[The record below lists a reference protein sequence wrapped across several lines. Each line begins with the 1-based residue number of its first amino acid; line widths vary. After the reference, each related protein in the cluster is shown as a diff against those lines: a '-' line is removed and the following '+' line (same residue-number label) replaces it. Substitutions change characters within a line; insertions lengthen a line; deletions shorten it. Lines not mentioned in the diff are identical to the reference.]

1 LERMA
6 SHAPQRM
13 TLAAFLEWDDGTD
26 RRYQLVDG
34 VLLMMAPATEAH
46 GELAAA
52 LTIQIGTRLKPP
64 CRVISEAGITVPER
78 SDTYYVADLAV
89 TCAPREAGRRILAE
103 PVLIVEV
110 LSPSTSHI
118 DRLRKLAD
126 YRTLPSVREIL
137 IAFPDERRVEVQRRA
152 ADGWRVE
159 DLIGQASIRL
169 EVCDTPIPLDAL
181 YRDLV
186 PGPAEPGATSGP

>member
-1 LERMA
+1 MA

-46 GELAAA
+46 GELVLSLGAE
-52 LTIQIGTRLKPP
+52 IRNRLRPP
-64 CRVISEAGITVPER
+64 CRAISEAGITVHDR
-78 SDTYYVADLAV
+78 SDTYYLADLAV
-89 TCAPREAGRRILAE
+89 TCVPRESGRRMLAE

-110 LSPSTSHI
+110 LSPSTSQV
-118 DRLRKLAD
+118 DRWRKVAD
-126 YRTLPSVREIL
+126 YRTLPSVQEIL
-137 IAFPDERRVEVQRRA
+137 IVFHDERRVEVQRRM

-169 EVCDTPIPLDAL
+169 GVCDAPIPLDAL

-186 PGPAEPGATSGP
+186 PGPAEPGETPSGA

>member
-1 LERMA
+1 MA

-46 GELAAA
+46 GELAMSLGAE
-52 LTIQIGTRLKPP
+52 IRSRLRPP
-64 CRVISEAGITVPER
+64 CRVISEAGITVEGR
-78 SDTYYVADLAV
+78 SDTYYIADLAV
-89 TCAPREAGRRILAE
+89 TCVPRERGRRIVAE
-103 PVLIVEV
+103 PVLIVDV
-110 LSPSTSHI
+110 LSPSMPEV
-118 DRLRKLAD
+118 DRWRRVAH
-126 YRTLPSVREIL
+126 YRTLPSLQQIL
-137 IAFPDERRVEVQRRA
+137 LAFSDQRWVVLQRRT

-169 EVCDTPIPLDAL
+169 EVCDNPIPLDAL
-181 YRDLV
+181 YGDLV
-186 PGPAEPGATSGP
+186 PGPAEPDEAPSGA